1 MSFILGGLFRP
12 GLESLC
18 FCRVSGLGVESATS
32 SSSRPAWGVTASG
45 GGRPLA
51 QDGAVAAASSDT
63 LGSLSKATQNR
74 GASRPGSEPGL

>member
-1 MSFILGGLFRP
+1 MSFILGGLLRP
-12 GLESLC
+12 GQESLC

-32 SSSRPAWGVTASG
+32 SSSRRAWGVTASG
-45 GGRPLA
+45 GGRPP

>member
-1 MSFILGGLFRP
+1 MSFILGGLLRP
-12 GLESLC
+12 GQESLC
-18 FCRVSGLGVESATS
+18 SCRVSGLGVESATS
-32 SSSRPAWGVTASG
+32 SSSKRAWGVTASG